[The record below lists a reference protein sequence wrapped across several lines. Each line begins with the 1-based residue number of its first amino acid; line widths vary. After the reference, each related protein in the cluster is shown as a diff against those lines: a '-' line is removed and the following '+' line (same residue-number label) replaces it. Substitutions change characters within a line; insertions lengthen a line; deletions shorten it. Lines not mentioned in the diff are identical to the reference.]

1 MYSGGSGVGVK
12 ESLRPRRAIALWVL
26 SLIAVGLGVWASMTF
41 MIVASRVPA
50 VVGLCEGRLGLQTF
64 AGPSQPG
71 YRECVEDSAKR
82 FLTYDY
88 AESKDASKA
97 FLTLLTALFVASIT
111 FSEKIVDVQKSS
123 WWSLGFMVACWVLL
137 LAAIACCGA
146 ALALMMI
153 AAGYAAYN
161 PNLSYWGLENKAVGL
176 YVGAGLAFGGSL
188 VALLVAGIISLV
200 ERRSQT

>member
-1 MYSGGSGVGVK
+1 MRHVKHAMPLRHAIVLGV
-12 ESLRPRRAIALWVL
+12 LCLM
-26 SLIAVGLGVWASMTF
+26 AVGLCVWAGITF
-41 MIVASRVPA
+41 MSVASQVPP
-50 VVGLCEGRLGLQTF
+50 VIRFCEGRLGLHTF
-64 AGPSQPG
+64 ADPSQSG

-123 WWSLGFMVACWVLL
+123 WWSLGLMVSCWVLL
-137 LAAIACCGA
+137 LVALACCGA

-161 PNLSYWGLENKAVGL
+161 PHLSYWGLESKAVYL
-176 YVGAGLAFGGSL
+176 YIGAGLAFGGSL